1 MAEDIDRHDFRL
13 PSEKASGQPFN
24 ATPEHDFRLP
34 GEREKGKAF
43 NSPIEHDFELP
54 SEKAAKQE
62 ALMKA
67 LREQKPTWQQDGLG
81 IRGNPAVVSSSSA
94 QLVWPSSQVTR
105 RTNPELDQGDI
116 EVEAEVPSEP
126 Q

>member
-67 LREQKPTWQQDGLG
+67 LREQKASWQTDGKG
-81 IRGNPAVVSSSSA
+81 IRGDASLVSNASA
-94 QLVWPSSQVTR
+94 NLVWPSSSVTR
-105 RTNPELDQGDI
+105 RTNPEMDAGAI
-116 EVEAEVPSEP
+116 EVGAEVPTGE
-126 Q
+126 